1 MKSLVLFVA
10 LLVSLAAGEGNV
22 GATGNIGT
30 TENAEIVLGSSA
42 FYTEAEM
49 QEAVDVVKETFRGF
63 QGCEMRK
70 IVYAPE
76 KSSKEAESEGVDP
89 ENAIVFL
96 TEFDVGA
103 GADACWDEGEEVT
116 DWNFV
121 LIRESADSP
130 WVVVNW
136 GY

>member
-1 MKSLVLFVA
+1 MKSLVLLGA
-10 LLVSLAAGEGNV
+10 LLVSLSAGGGNAGATENV
-22 GATGNIGT
+22 GA

-49 QEAVDVVKETFRGF
+49 QEAVGVVKETFRDF
-63 QGCEMRK
+63 QGCEMKK

-76 KSSKEAESEGVDP
+76 KSSKEAESEGVAP

-96 TEFDVGA
+96 TEFDVGV

-121 LIRESADSP
+121 LTREDADSP